1 MLSLLKFLIISNLV
15 SVILVVAF
23 ERFTG
28 LFGLSY
34 WSDYAFFVVM
44 ILWGTAVLF
53 FIHPPESGF
62 GSDKA
67 ERVAGSMVD
76 SSVADEIDSKR
87 FSSNTLFCIKLFV
100 SGLPSF
106 LIAVLTSLIP

>member
-1 MLSLLKFLIISNLV
+1 M
-15 SVILVVAF
+15 VAF

-34 WSDYAFFVVM
+34 RSDYAFFVVM
-44 ILWGTAVLF
+44 TLWGTSALF
-53 FIHPPESGF
+53 FINTPESGF

-76 SSVADEIDSKR
+76 NSVADEMDSKR
-87 FSSNTLFCIKLFV
+87 FSLNTLFCIKLFV
-100 SGLPSF
+100 SGLPAF